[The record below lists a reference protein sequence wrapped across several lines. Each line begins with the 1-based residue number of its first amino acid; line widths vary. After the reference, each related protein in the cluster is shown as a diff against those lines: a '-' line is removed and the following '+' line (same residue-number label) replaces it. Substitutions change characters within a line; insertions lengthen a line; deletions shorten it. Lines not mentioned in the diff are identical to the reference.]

1 VRVFVT
7 GGSGFVGAHV
17 LRVFASHGAELLA
30 PRHAEV
36 DVTDARA
43 VRDSVVTFA
52 PDMVVHCAILNDLA
66 AMYADRRAGWDAYVG
81 ATRNLVEAAN
91 EAGARMLLVST
102 DWVFDGTQSGAT
114 EVTPP
119 NPINLYGFLKAASEL
134 VVTER
139 AERGSVARIAAV
151 QGSAGGGALPR
162 EHDLAAL
169 PREHDPAAL
178 PREQDAAALP
188 REQDAGFGY
197 FVAALVQRLR
207 NEERFGVWESERINM
222 VATPTLASEA
232 AELMWRILERD
243 LDGIFHCCGGE
254 SVDRRTLARRAAEVF
269 ELDAGLL
276 DLGVEPPHEALSVP
290 ASAAAGSAAPRM
302 AAAGSVPIAIPYDTS
317 LDASRT
323 AAALDVE
330 LPDVTEMLRRM
341 CRELTP
347 A

>member
-7 GGSGFVGAHV
+7 GGSGFVGGRV
-17 LRVFASHGAELLA
+17 LRVFESHGAEVLA
-30 PRHAEV
+30 PRHVEV
-36 DVTDARA
+36 DVTEAGA

-52 PDMVVHCAILNDLA
+52 PDAIVHCAILNELGRL
-66 AMYADRRAGWDAYVG
+66 YADRRAGWDAYVG
-81 ATRNLVEAAN
+81 ATRNLVDAAN

-102 DWVFDGTQSGAT
+102 DWVFDGTQRGAT
-114 EVTPP
+114 EYTPP

-151 QGSAGGGALPR
+151 QGSTEGA
-162 EHDLAAL
+162 
-169 PREHDPAAL
+169 
-178 PREQDAAALP
+178 P

-207 NEERFGVWESERINM
+207 NGERFGVWESDRINM

-254 SVDRRTLARRAAEVF
+254 SVDRRTLATLAAEVF
-269 ELDAGLL
+269 ELDPSLL
-276 DLGVEPPHEALSVP
+276 DLGVEPPPEALA
-290 ASAAAGSAAPRM
+290 ASAA
-302 AAAGSVPIAIPYDTS
+302 VPVAIPYDTS
-317 LDASRT
+317 LDTTRT
-323 AAALDVE
+323 AATLGVE
-330 LPDVTEMLRRM
+330 PPDVREMLQRM
-341 CRELTP
+341 SRELTSV
-347 A
+347 